1 MYRNELENAWEI
13 RKKERN
19 QSYTMVK
26 AILDKAEPNSLDYYN
41 ALTILGILEIYRS
54 NYEVAEEALLNA
66 NAYYLDH
73 DDLLYHVRNDN
84 NLGIIYMISGDL
96 SKAITILIHGLES
109 LKKYHDHEM
118 YIYLVYNLSEVY
130 KDIRNF
136 KKSIYY
142 LKMAMNENRDNTH
155 ALTQVLYSSM
165 AQCLGEVNQY
175 DEAIEFANRSF
186 QYVTSKKDKHTLSLH
201 YITLGNLYRGI
212 GQFDKALNYCD
223 KSLQLRTEMGDQY
236 SISVCYLVM
245 AKISYAKCEYAKVI
259 EYAEKSLKIST
270 SVNSDVNNII
280 VYELLADAYKKQDL
294 INEALFYYEKL
305 IVQQENHFNKD
316 LQNNISVISAENNIE
331 SLKKDAEI
339 YRLNNMKLKQK
350 SEEMKLISK
359 IGQILITALDFK
371 VVVEQLYSHI
381 KELMDIQ
388 FMSIGILKD
397 NSLEYPYIIFENSF
411 LLPYHVIN
419 NNNSVGYKSIM
430 TNQSIYISKHSEQNP
445 KSEKIKEVDELS
457 NIESMLFCPLYNHKN
472 PIGVISIQ
480 SFNVNAFSQQDV
492 DLLEGLSS
500 YIAIAIDNALK
511 TAIINDTAN
520 ELRNTLDNLK
530 KTQEELIQAE
540 KLAAM
545 GSLVAGVAHKLN
557 TPIGTSI
564 TLITHQIN
572 TIRNLQ
578 SEFLNESLSR
588 KNLSDCISKSLL
600 TLQNIEEAIIQSSD
614 MINSFKSLALTK
626 SDLMLNTLTIN
637 QLHQI
642 IFQTEENSLNQHD
655 VTLKTNYTDA
665 NITTY
670 TTIIIEIIHQLIS
683 NSIIHSFCIEC
694 SRVIE
699 LYIELIDNEIHI
711 IYKDKGKKIPLEIQ
725 ENMYEPFYSTRKID
739 GMMGIG
745 LHAVH
750 NMVTH
755 LLGGTIRYEQGFTII
770 IPNLKQEA

>member
-1 MYRNELENAWEI
+1 MYRNELEKAWLI
-13 RKKERN
+13 RKNEHDR
-19 QSYTMVK
+19 SYEMVID
-26 AILDKAEPNSLDYYN
+26 ILKKSEPKSLDYYN
-41 ALTILGILEIYRS
+41 ALTILGIMEIYRS
-54 NYEVAEEALLNA
+54 NYDVAEKALLEA
-66 NAYYLDH
+66 NVYYLEHEDS
-73 DDLLYHVRNDN
+73 LYHVRNDN

-96 SKAITILIHGLES
+96 SQAITILIHGLES
-109 LKKYHDHEM
+109 SKKYHNHEM
-118 YIYLVYNLSEVY
+118 FIYLVYNLSEVY
-130 KDIRNF
+130 KDIRSF
-136 KKSIYY
+136 KKSIFY
-142 LKMAMNENRDNTH
+142 LKMAIEANKNNDH

-175 DEAIEFANRSF
+175 DEALKFAELSF
-186 QYVTSKKDKHTLSLH
+186 DYVTNKDDKHTFSLH
-201 YITLGNLYRGI
+201 YITLGNLYHGM
-212 GQFDKALNYCD
+212 GEFDKALYYCE

-245 AKISYAKCEYAKVI
+245 AKIAHAKCEYEKVVK
-259 EYAEKSLKIST
+259 YAEKSLKISS
-270 SVNSDVNNII
+270 SVNSDVNNIFI
-280 VYELLADAYKKQDL
+280 YELLADAYKKLDL
-294 INEALFYYEKL
+294 IKEALFYYEKL
-305 IVQQENHFNKD
+305 KIQQENHFNKD
-316 LQNNISVISAENNIE
+316 LQNNISIISAENNIE

-339 YRLNNMKLKQK
+339 YRLNNMKLQQK

-359 IGQILITALDFK
+359 IGKTLITALDFK

-381 KELMDIQ
+381 RKLMNIQ
-388 FMSIGILKD
+388 FMSIGILKE
-397 NSLEYPYIIFENSF
+397 NALEYPYIIFKNNF

-419 NNNSVGYKSIM
+419 NSNSIGYEAIR
-430 TNQSIYISKHSEQNP
+430 TNQSIYISNHSEQSP
-445 KSEKIKEVDELS
+445 DSEKIKEVEELS
-457 NIESMLFCPLYNHKN
+457 NIESMLFCPLYNHKK

-480 SFNVNAFSQQDV
+480 SFKVNAFSQQDI
-492 DLLEGLSS
+492 DFLEGLSS

-520 ELRNTLDNLK
+520 ELRCTLDNLK

-578 SEFLNESLSR
+578 SEFLSESLSR
-588 KNLSDCISKSLL
+588 KNLSDCINKSLL
-600 TLQNIEEAIIQSSD
+600 TLENIEEAIIQSSE

-626 SDLMLNTLTIN
+626 SDLMLKTLTIN
-637 QLHQI
+637 QLHHI
-642 IFQTEENSLNQHD
+642 IYQSEENSLNQND
-655 VTLKTNYTDA
+655 VTLNTNYSNA

-670 TTIIIEIIHQLIS
+670 TTIIVEIIHQLIS
-683 NSIIHSFCIEC
+683 NSIIHSFCIKC
-694 SRVIE
+694 PRIIE
-699 LYIELIDNEIHI
+699 LYIELIEDEIHI
-711 IYKDKGKKIPLEIQ
+711 IYKDKGKKIPAEIQ

-755 LLGGTIRYEQGFTII
+755 LLGGTIRYNQGFTII
-770 IPNLKQEA
+770 IQNLKQEA